1 LPLSNIPIL
10 TTLAISVLHKRDGQ
24 RDAKHMILERKK
36 KRSTIIEVAAAAGVS
51 IKTVSRV
58 FNDEPHVRAPVLERV
73 LLAAQELDYQP
84 NVVAQ
89 GLVGRRS
96 YLLGLVYENPSPN
109 YVVELQKGALDRLHG
124 ERYRLIVL
132 PVESVATVVGKMTS
146 FLRSAALDGVVLT
159 PPASDHP
166 EIIREL
172 RQSGFSFTRVAP
184 TKQLDIG
191 PSHTTDDVT
200 ASCEMTSY
208 LIGLGHR
215 RIGVIKGDPTHSAS
229 EARLL
234 GFSQALTQAGIE
246 PSLDLIEQGYFT
258 YESGLVAARILL
270 DRTDRPTAIF
280 AQNDDMAAAAIMVAR
295 DMGLE
300 VPRDLSVCG
309 FDDSAIAQI
318 VFPRITTIHQP
329 VYDMARAATDAL
341 IHMLDGQPVEN
352 LVTHPFKLIVRQST
366 AAPAARQ

>member
-1 LPLSNIPIL
+1 M
-10 TTLAISVLHKRDGQ
+10 ISEKKR
-24 RDAKHMILERKK
+24 

-58 FNDEPHVRAPVLERV
+58 FNDEPHVRAPVREKV
-73 LLAAQELDYQP
+73 LAAAKDLDYQP

-96 YLLGLVYENPSPN
+96 YLIGLVYENPSPN

-132 PVESVATVVGKMTS
+132 PVESVADVAGKMTA
-146 FLRSAALDGVVLT
+146 FLRSAALDGVVLS

-172 RQSGFSFTRVAP
+172 RQSGFPFTRVAP
-184 TKQLDIG
+184 TKQLDVG

-200 ASCEMTSY
+200 ASCKLTKY
-208 LIGLGHR
+208 LIELGHT

-234 GFSQALTQAGIE
+234 GFSQALTKAGIA

-270 DRTDRPTAIF
+270 DRPDRPTAIF

-295 DMGLE
+295 DLGLD
-300 VPRDLSVCG
+300 VPGDVSVCG

-341 IHMLDGQPVEN
+341 IHMLDNKPVEN
-352 LVTHPFKLIVRQST
+352 LVTHPFELIVRQST
-366 AAPAARQ
+366 AAPAKGKPKGLRPNGQSRPVKAA